1 MKIENLS
8 NVIGG
13 YISWVMDGYD
23 LGAVVITSSIL
34 GSLFYPNI
42 KFLGAVLPIVFTVVS
57 RPLGGIVFGYIG
69 DKFGRR
75 YSLLITVL
83 GYSLSIGLTAALPT
97 YFQIGFLA
105 GILFS
110 LLRFLQGIFIGGD
123 VAGSFTIVM
132 ESVGQNR
139 GLFSGLMQSGVLV
152 GFVGVDSLF
161 TYLASVTGKE
171 FVTFY
176 WKLIFI
182 IGVIPAVLAVLIR
195 FKMSEPS
202 VWAKVKRNLNPLR
215 GLKDLPKPFI
225 VMVGFW
231 IAIYAGPQ
239 LVPTIFGEIMHLPP
253 SYYGILVTYINIIG
267 IPSMI
272 LAGIISDRIGR
283 KKMGILGSIIGI
295 IGSIIFYYYL
305 PFKGNLLYLSLLFG
319 FLVNLA
325 SSITPAFL
333 AEMFKTYSRATGV
346 GTSYNGAY
354 LIAGWTPLI
363 VSLLSSY
370 ISPFTAAA
378 LMASIGFLISIIGLA
393 LSQET
398 YKMTIE

>member
-23 LGAVVITSSIL
+23 LNAVVITSSIL

-97 YFQIGFLA
+97 YFQIGLLA
-105 GILFS
+105 SILLS
-110 LLRFLQGIFIGGD
+110 LLRFIQGIFIGGD

-305 PFKGNLLYLSLLFG
+305 PFKENLLYLSLLFG

>member
-1 MKIENLS
+1 
-8 NVIGG
+8 
-13 YISWVMDGYD
+13 
-23 LGAVVITSSIL
+23 
-34 GSLFYPNI
+34 
-42 KFLGAVLPIVFTVVS
+42 
-57 RPLGGIVFGYIG
+57 
-69 DKFGRR
+69 
-75 YSLLITVL
+75 
-83 GYSLSIGLTAALPT
+83 
-97 YFQIGFLA
+97 
-105 GILFS
+105 
-110 LLRFLQGIFIGGD
+110 
-123 VAGSFTIVM
+123 
-132 ESVGQNR
+132 
-139 GLFSGLMQSGVLV
+139 
-152 GFVGVDSLF
+152 
-161 TYLASVTGKE
+161 
-171 FVTFY
+171 
-176 WKLIFI
+176 
-182 IGVIPAVLAVLIR
+182 
-195 FKMSEPS
+195 
-202 VWAKVKRNLNPLR
+202 
-215 GLKDLPKPFI
+215 
-225 VMVGFW
+225 
-231 IAIYAGPQ
+231 
-239 LVPTIFGEIMHLPP
+239 VPTIFGEIMHLPP

-305 PFKGNLLYLSLLFG
+305 PFKENLLYLSLLFG